1 MWKSSTYSGR
11 QQHLFSHWYDTDSE
25 RMVTTW
31 IEVVT
36 SPTWT
41 VKNRLVKQL
50 ALRGIKHS
58 ANQIVG
64 VGENSTEKI
73 LFLER
78 GNANTGLQHIIYW
91 HDAEFAKAGI
101 SKGNISK
108 FIMQA
113 ILTGR
118 KVGMQESIPIY
129 KTTFNGTTHRV
140 AVTVGNNGF
149 LLVQIWFLNK

>member
-1 MWKSSTYSGR
+1 MPTWKSSAYSGR
-11 QQHLFSHWYDTDSE
+11 QKHLFSHWYDTDSE

-64 VGENSTEKI
+64 IGENSAGKI

-78 GNANTGLQHIIYW
+78 GNANTGLQHIIYQL
-91 HDAEFAKAGI
+91 K
-101 SKGNISK
+101 
-108 FIMQA
+108 
-113 ILTGR
+113 
-118 KVGMQESIPIY
+118 
-129 KTTFNGTTHRV
+129 
-140 AVTVGNNGF
+140 F
-149 LLVQIWFLNK
+149 LL

>member
-11 QQHLFSHWYDTDSE
+11 QQHLFSQWYDTDSE

-64 VGENSTEKI
+64 IGENSAGKI

-78 GNANTGLQHIIYW
+78 GNANTGLQHIIYQL
-91 HDAEFAKAGI
+91 K
-101 SKGNISK
+101 
-108 FIMQA
+108 
-113 ILTGR
+113 
-118 KVGMQESIPIY
+118 
-129 KTTFNGTTHRV
+129 
-140 AVTVGNNGF
+140 F
-149 LLVQIWFLNK
+149 LL

>member
-1 MWKSSTYSGR
+1 MCAIKQIIFKNKFQFLWISQECYIHLPMWKSSTYSGR

-64 VGENSTEKI
+64 IGENSAGKI

-78 GNANTGLQHIIYW
+78 GNANTGLQHIIYQL
-91 HDAEFAKAGI
+91 K
-101 SKGNISK
+101 
-108 FIMQA
+108 
-113 ILTGR
+113 
-118 KVGMQESIPIY
+118 
-129 KTTFNGTTHRV
+129 
-140 AVTVGNNGF
+140 F
-149 LLVQIWFLNK
+149 LL